1 MNKDIIY
8 IDVEDDITTIIGKVK
23 DSAEKIV
30 ALVPPKR
37 IGVLQSAVNLRLL
50 QRTATQ
56 QNKRIVIITG
66 NQALSGLAA
75 AASIPVARNLQ
86 SKPEIAEIAALE
98 IDDGEDIIDGSQL
111 PVGDHAKQDT
121 DPAVLADKKEA
132 DLIKGVD
139 VDRDSSAATL
149 VAGAKKN
156 RSKSKKSKVPNF
168 NNFRKRLVIIIIA
181 AVLLIGGLVWA
192 FVFAPSATIVITA
205 RTTEASV
212 NDIATFGKETNA
224 EQGIIQVANQ
234 ELEDEVEIEFD
245 ATGEKDVGEKATGSV
260 RMVSD
265 SFSALMR
272 GISIPAGTTLTSSSG
287 KTYSTDRDVNLSVS
301 NGNSDTVPVTATE
314 NGSSFNGATGPVS
327 GAPSSVDARFT
338 DATSGGTS
346 KTVPIVTAGDV
357 QKARQA
363 LVDQSTDD
371 KEKELVGKF
380 PDSASVITESFRADY
395 KDVSSEPAVGAEVGS
410 DAKAKLTGKV
420 VYTLSA
426 IQEEQAVKYL
436 EETMKQQMQDQT
448 TQKIYDTGVDEL
460 KISEYS
466 RNDDSQSVRLS
477 ATGQIGPEIDTDD
490 IKSRVA
496 GKRYGDIQS
505 DLSRIDGVNEVDV
518 KFSFFWVRTVPE
530 NPDKIKVEFDVNN
543 AGE

>member
-8 IDVEDDITTIIGKVK
+8 IDVEDDITSIIGKVK

-50 QRTATQ
+50 QRTASQ
-56 QNKRIVIITG
+56 HSKHIVIITG

-139 VDRDSSAATL
+139 VDRESSAATP

-156 RSKSKKSKVPNF
+156 RPKSKKSKVPNF
-168 NNFRKRLVIIIIA
+168 NNFRKRLVIIIVA

-192 FVFAPSATIVITA
+192 FVFAPAATIVITA

-212 NDIATFGKETNA
+212 NDVATFGDETNA
-224 EQGIIQVANQ
+224 ERGVIQAASH
-234 ELEDEVEIEFD
+234 ELEDDVEVDFD
-245 ATGEKDVGEKATGSV
+245 ATGEKDVGEYATGAVQFRSTQ
-260 RMVSD
+260 
-265 SFSALMR
+265 FSSE
-272 GISIPAGTTLTSSSG
+272 GVVIPSGTVLTSSSG
-287 KTYSTDRDVNLSVS
+287 KQYETSESVTMVRS
-301 NGNSDTVPVTATE
+301 GVVATATTGIKAIE
-314 NGSSFNGATGPVS
+314 RGAGSNGATGSVT
-327 GAPSSVDARFT
+327 GAPDGISARIT
-338 DATSGGTS
+338 DATSGGTD
-346 KTVPIVTAGDV
+346 KTVKIVTAADV
-357 QKARQA
+357 QSAKEK
-363 LVDQSTDD
+363 LVDRSTED
-371 KEKELVGKF
+371 KEQELTGKF
-380 PDSASVITESFRADY
+380 PDSATIITESFKADY
-395 KDVSSEPAVGAEVGS
+395 QDVSSEPAVGGEVGDS
-410 DAKAKLTGKV
+410 GKAKLSGKV
-420 VYTLSA
+420 VYTLLA

-448 TQKIYDTGVDEL
+448 TQKIYDTGVDEMTV
-460 KISEYS
+460 SEYS
-466 RNDDSQSVRLS
+466 DNNGNRSVRIS
-477 ATGQIGPEIDTDD
+477 STGQIGPEIDTGD
-490 IKSRVA
+490 IKTRVA
-496 GKRYGDIQS
+496 GKRFGDIQD
-505 DLSRIDGVNEVDV
+505 DLSRIDGVSEVDV
-518 KFSFFWVRTVPE
+518 RFSFFWVRTVP
-530 NPDKIKVEFDVNN
+530 NNADKIKVEFDVNN
-543 AGE
+543 GSE

>member
-23 DSAEKIV
+23 DSTEKIV

-56 QNKRIVIITG
+56 HNKRIVIITG

-98 IDDGEDIIDGSQL
+98 IDDDEDIIDGSQL

-121 DPAVLADKKEA
+121 DPAVLAVKKEA

-139 VDRDSSAATL
+139 VDRDSSAATP
-149 VAGAKKN
+149 VASAKKN

-168 NNFRKRLVIIIIA
+168 NNFRKRLVIIIVA
-181 AVLLIGGLVWA
+181 AVLLIAGLIWA
-192 FVFAPSATIVITA
+192 LVFAPSATIIITA

-212 NDIATFGKETNA
+212 NDIATFGDETNA
-224 EQGIIQVANQ
+224 EQGMIQVASH
-234 ELEDEVEIEFD
+234 ELEDDVEIEFNT
-245 ATGEKDVGEKATGSV
+245 TGEKDVGEKATGV
-260 RMVSD
+260 V
-265 SFSALMR
+265 SFSTNDA
-272 GISIPAGTTLTSSSG
+272 GTAIGGATIPAGTELTSASG
-287 KTYSTDRDVNLSVS
+287 LTYVTDAAVTISTSNFRDAPVS
-301 NGNSDTVPVTATE
+301 ITAA
-314 NGSSFNGATGPVS
+314 NRGAKYNGASGS
-327 GAPSSVDARFT
+327 MNGAPGNISVRIT
-338 DATSGGTS
+338 DATSGGTD
-346 KTVPIVTAGDV
+346 KTVKIVTAADV
-357 QKARQA
+357 QSAKEK
-363 LVDQSTDD
+363 LVDRSTEG
-371 KEKELVGKF
+371 KEQELTGKF

>member
-50 QRTATQ
+50 QRTASQ
-56 QNKRIVIITG
+56 HSKRIVIITG

-139 VDRDSSAATL
+139 VDRESSAAAP
-149 VAGAKKN
+149 VIGSKKSK
-156 RSKSKKSKVPNF
+156 SKSKKSKVPNF
-168 NNFRKRLVIIIIA
+168 NNFRKRLVIIIVA
-181 AVLLIGGLVWA
+181 AVLLLAGLIWA
-192 FVFAPSATIVITA
+192 IVFAPSATIVISA

-212 NDIATFGKETNA
+212 NDIATFGDETNA
-224 EQGIIQVANQ
+224 EQGIIQVASH
-234 ELEDEVEIEFD
+234 ELEDEVEIEFN
-245 ATGEKDVGEKATGSV
+245 ATGEKDVGEHATGAV
-260 RMVSD
+260 R
-265 SFSALMR
+265 FS
-272 GISIPAGTTLTSSSG
+272 GTQFWTEDFVVPAGTVLTSSSG
-287 KTYSTDRDVNLSVS
+287 KKYKTSESGTMTRSGAVASVTVGIEAVERGSDS
-301 NGNSDTVPVTATE
+301 NGAS
-314 NGSSFNGATGPVS
+314 GSVS
-327 GAPSSVDARFT
+327 GAPDGISARIT
-338 DATSGGTS
+338 DATSGGTD
-346 KTVPIVTAGDV
+346 KKVKIVTAADV
-357 QKARQA
+357 QSAKEK

-426 IQEEQAVKYL
+426 IQEDQAVKYL
-436 EETMKQQMQDQT
+436 EETMKQQMTDQT
-448 TQKIYDTGVDEL
+448 TQKIYGTGVDEL

-466 RNDDSQSVRLS
+466 RSGDSQSVRLS
-477 ATGQIGPEIDTDD
+477 ATGQIGPEIDTED